1 MYADLSCI
9 TNVTMAT
16 CTCAVPAKDAHSYT
30 CWFLGTATSTQL
42 CTKNMIQLSQ
52 APPCAPPAPSSSG
65 ACGPNI
71 TASNMAPGSVLV
83 PCTTSVLEVKVPWG
97 KGDLQIQCVDQSNGS
112 LIGEV
117 VLHNPAGELFP
128 FIRRGL
134 QKLMWEAKMKQMIS
148 LGHTIQNVSLSW
160 DISKTTYHSL

>member
-30 CWFLGTATSTQL
+30 RWFLGTATSTQL

-71 TASNMAPGSVLV
+71 TALGAFLYHLFLFFEFRPKFSFIFFLFVFARIRQVLVLGSVKASCHHQV
-83 PCTTSVLEVKVPWG
+83 YPTKIIDAAAIVKPCMFYDQGYVK
-97 KGDLQIQCVDQSNGS
+97 I
-112 LIGEV
+112 
-117 VLHNPAGELFP
+117 H
-128 FIRRGL
+128 
-134 QKLMWEAKMKQMIS
+134 M
-148 LGHTIQNVSLSW
+148 
-160 DISKTTYHSL
+160 